1 MVADSRQ
8 VIPDWSSA
16 KTCPGKVIFRAEKRN
31 PAYVEPSAT
40 KGIISYTERL
50 MERIRNFCIIAHVD
64 HGKSTLA
71 DRMLQMTHT
80 IADRDMTA
88 QVLDTMDLEREK
100 GVTIKASAVRMIYN
114 AKDGQDYEFNLID
127 TPGHVDFN
135 YEVSRALYA
144 CEGAVLVVDA
154 TQGIEAQT
162 LANLYLALDAN
173 LVIIP
178 VINKIDL
185 QSADVEGVKRDL
197 KILLGV
203 EDEEIIP
210 ISAKTGFGVEEV
222 LEAIVAKI
230 PAPIRSEDKPLRAL
244 IFDSHYD
251 AYKGVIAYV
260 RVFDGSLT
268 ANDKVVMMATGTK
281 IVPVEIGIFSP
292 NLLPID
298 KLSAGDVGYI
308 ATGLKTVSECRV
320 GDTITNAAKPA
331 DAPLP
336 GYRKAKPMVF
346 AGVYPVEG
354 EDFPDLKEALEKLQ
368 LNDASLTFE
377 PESSEALNFGF
388 RCGFLGLFHMEII
401 QERIER
407 EYDLDVVFTAPSVEY
422 KVDLTDGSTIM
433 IDSPADLPDE
443 GRIKE
448 IYEPWMSLQIFSPTE
463 YYGVIMEMVRKRR
476 GIYINQEYPA
486 ANRVQLNF
494 EIPLS
499 EIIVDFFDLLKSNT
513 HGYASMDYQ
522 FLEYRAGDLVKLQ
535 ILLNEEPVD
544 ALTAIVHS
552 QDAYHK
558 GQALVSKLKEI
569 IPQQL
574 FTIPIQAYAEGR
586 VISRAN
592 VKALRKDVLA
602 KCYGGDITR
611 KKKLLEK
618 QKRGKKRMKMVGSVE
633 IPQEAFMAILRLEN

>member
-1 MVADSRQ
+1 MRSVTSACGGEPAAICGASWLTDADK
-8 VIPDWSSA
+8 IDY
-16 KTCPGKVIFRAEKRN
+16 N
-31 PAYVEPSAT
+31 PV
-40 KGIISYTERL
+40 L
-50 MERIRNFCIIAHVD
+50 MEHIRNFCIIAHVD

-80 IADRDMTA
+80 ISDRDMTE
-88 QVLDTMDLEREK
+88 QVLDSMDLEREK
-100 GVTIKASAVRMIYN
+100 GVTIKASAVRMIYH
-114 AKDGQDYEFNLID
+114 GQDDRDYEFNLID

-178 VINKIDL
+178 VINKVDL
-185 QSADVEGVKRDL
+185 PSAMVDEVRANLVT
-197 KILLGV
+197 LLGV
-203 EDEEIIP
+203 REDEIIP
-210 ISAKTGFGVEEV
+210 ISAKTGLNVDKV
-222 LEAIVAKI
+222 WEAISQKVPPPKGDAN
-230 PAPIRSEDKPLRAL
+230 RPLRAL

-251 AYKGVIAYV
+251 SYKGVIAYV
-260 RVFDGSLT
+260 RVFDGRVS
-268 ANDKVVMMATGTK
+268 AQDRIMMMANGVK
-281 IVPVEIGIFSP
+281 VQPVEVGIFSP
-292 NLLPID
+292 TLLPID
-298 KLSAGDVGYI
+298 KLEAGDVGYI

-320 GDTITNAAKPA
+320 GDTITLASQPA
-331 DAPLP
+331 GSPLP
-336 GYRKAKPMVF
+336 GYRQAKPMVF
-346 AGVYPVEG
+346 AGVYPTEG
-354 EDFPDLKEALEKLQ
+354 EDFPALKDALEKLQ
-368 LNDASLTFE
+368 LNDASLTYE

-401 QERIER
+401 QERLER
-407 EYDLDVVFTAPSVEY
+407 EYNLDVIFTAPSVEY
-422 KVDLTDGSTIM
+422 TVEMRDGTTIK
-433 IDSPADLPDE
+433 IDSPAELPDE
-443 GRIKE
+443 GLIKD
-448 IYEPWMSLQIFSPTE
+448 IYEPWMSLEIFTPTD
-463 YYGVIMEMVRKRR
+463 YYGVVMDLVRKRR
-476 GIYINQEYPA
+476 GVYINQEYPA

-499 EIIVDFFDLLKSNT
+499 EIIVDFFDMLKSST
-513 HGYASMDYQ
+513 RGYASMDYQ
-522 FLEYRAGDLVKLQ
+522 FLEYRAGNLVKLE
-535 ILLNEEPVD
+535 ILVNEEPVD
-544 ALTAIVHS
+544 ALTAIVHK
-552 QDAYHK
+552 DEAYHK

-574 FTIPIQAYAEGR
+574 FVIPIQAYSDGR

-618 QKRGKKRMKMVGSVE
+618 QKKGKKRMKMVGSVE
-633 IPQEAFMAILRLEN
+633 LPQEAFMAILRLED